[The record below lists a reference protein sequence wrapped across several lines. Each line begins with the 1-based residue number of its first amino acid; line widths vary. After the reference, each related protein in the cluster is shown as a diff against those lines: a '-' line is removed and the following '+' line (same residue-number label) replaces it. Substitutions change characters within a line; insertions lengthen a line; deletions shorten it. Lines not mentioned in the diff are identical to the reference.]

1 MPVLSFFEPQLVKK
15 NQTRLTDDLERKIL
29 SMFALGMSYRDMR
42 AHVQEMYDMDISEA
56 TISSVTDQ
64 LLPKLKEWRQR
75 QLDAIYPIVW
85 LDAIHYKV
93 KDEGR
98 YAHKAI
104 YTLLGVNL
112 EGKKELIGLY
122 LSETEG
128 ANHWLTV
135 LTDLHNRGVED
146 ILIACVDGLTGFPE
160 AIAAIYPKTEVQ
172 LCIIHQIRSSLK
184 YVASKDQKAFMAD
197 LKLVY
202 RASTLEVAAASLD
215 DLEEKWGEQ
224 YPIVIKS

>member
-1 MPVLSFFEPQLVKK
+1 VVSSTDGILTPLIKPLTEAALTAELEQHLASDDQPNRKNGKASKKIKTMAGSFELDTPRDRAGSFQPQLVKK

-29 SMFALGMSYRDMR
+29 SMFALGMSYRDMQ

-85 LDAIHYKV
+85 LDTIHYKV

-104 YTLLGVNL
+104 YNV
-112 EGKKELIGLY
+112 
-122 LSETEG
+122 
-128 ANHWLTV
+128 
-135 LTDLHNRGVED
+135 
-146 ILIACVDGLTGFPE
+146 TG
-160 AIAAIYPKTEVQ
+160 
-172 LCIIHQIRSSLK
+172 R
-184 YVASKDQKAFMAD
+184 
-197 LKLVY
+197 
-202 RASTLEVAAASLD
+202 
-215 DLEEKWGEQ
+215 
-224 YPIVIKS
+224 